1 MRIKSMRYFTTTEFR
16 ENDGSMDI
24 ILSARFKPG
33 TLSKNYLGNEYGD
46 VKVTVK
52 NGDFDRLRVT
62 FYDGVAHKSFWPT
75 EEEKQVVLT
84 FIEDVGIKQRAK
96 QMVAS

>member
-1 MRIKSMRYFTTTEFR
+1 MRIKSMRYSTTTEFR

-24 ILSARFKPG
+24 ILSARFAPG
-33 TLSKNYLGNEYGD
+33 TLTKNTAGNEYGD

-52 NGDFDRLRVT
+52 NSDFDHLTVS
-62 FYDGVAHKSFWPT
+62 FYDIATNSRIRST

-96 QMVAS
+96 QMLVS